1 MKIKLIESAISDSAD
16 YEIFYNQVI
25 QNTLKKYFKQCD
37 EQNINAQFIKTYGDD
52 LAHGLKLSVYVE
64 FENKQDMAIFKLM
77 NNEAFPLT
85 KLTEGDMQFT
95 G

>member
-1 MKIKLIESAISDSAD
+1 MKIKLIDSIISDSAD
-16 YEIFYNQVI
+16 YEVFYDQAI

-37 EQNINAQFIKTYGDD
+37 EQNIKAQFVKKYGDD
-52 LAHGLKLSVYVE
+52 LVHGLKLNVYVE
-64 FENKQDMAIFKLM
+64 FENKQDMAVFKLL

-85 KLTEGDMQFT
+85 RFAEGKMQFT